1 MCFIGLHA
9 QNMVVLGPE
18 VNIIC
23 RDLYDH
29 LMSMKMFTLILIK
42 DIILALKIKR
52 KVATIDL
59 DAKHLILISC
69 FILQEQWL
77 VGQCKRLRHVYLTAI
92 PLQTIQ

>member
-59 DAKHLILISC
+59 CQASHTN
-69 FILQEQWL
+69 L
-77 VGQCKRLRHVYLTAI
+77 VFHIARAVASWTM
-92 PLQTIQ
+92 